1 MSSAETDTPPGT
13 ERQPEVLSLE
23 EIADYEELRTLV
35 SRKASLAVVD
45 DFAKWL
51 FAIAALVGTLGASFG
66 VSGANDL
73 AGTGKRMFAVAVAA
87 VGVSLALAA
96 LARLPLPGRV
106 NRYSDV
112 SLDSYV
118 GRLVKIRGWL
128 LFFAAGLFAAA
139 LVLAGLSPLF
149 S

>member
-1 MSSAETDTPPGT
+1 LSSAETDTPPGT

-66 VSGANDL
+66 VSGANSQEQ
-73 AGTGKRMFAVAVAA
+73 ASGCSQWR
-87 VGVSLALAA
+87 S
-96 LARLPLPGRV
+96 PL
-106 NRYSDV
+106 SA
-112 SLDSYV
+112 SA
-118 GRLVKIRGWL
+118 WL
-128 LFFAAGLFAAA
+128 LQR
-139 LVLAGLSPLF
+139 
-149 S
+149 